1 MLENLLLLNML
12 GGMDLPTSGKVNID
26 GMEVS
31 GMNDRQLSDYRAK
44 TIGLIFQFYNLLPSL
59 TSYEN
64 VELTKSIVKNT
75 LDPMQM
81 LDSVGLSSY
90 CFECDRG
97 IFF

>member
-59 TSYEN
+59 TAYEN
-64 VELTKSIVKNT
+64 VALTKSIVKNT

-81 LDSVGLSSY
+81 LDFVGLSSY